1 MFKEL
6 WLKKSGV
13 TAGFKRSHGNEDKNR
28 RRGYYQKSLN
38 VGMQLL
44 KIN

>member
-6 WLKKSGV
+6 WLKKSRV
-13 TAGFKRSHGNEDKNR
+13 TEGFKRSNANEDKNR

-38 VGMQLL
+38 VGMLL
-44 KIN
+44 LESG